1 MSVNAAYVF
10 RVRFRLDPTGV
21 RVDPNEF
28 ETVLRRPADPPGDE
42 NADGHTLLEESGWLF
57 FRDALWRGNVND
69 ESYLRERLA
78 DHLGVPVSSVRF
90 SELETDGAHLDAL
103 KDAIADEIEGT
114 GGVNAF
120 DAESVDDVLHKYL
133 GSSIR
138 VV

>member
-1 MSVNAAYVF
+1 MDAAYVF
-10 RVRFRLDPTGV
+10 RVRFRLDPPGV

-28 ETVLRRPADPPGDE
+28 ETVLRRPADPPGETASDR
-42 NADGHTLLEESGWLF
+42 HTLLAESGWLF

-69 ESYLRERLA
+69 ESYLRERLT

-90 SELETDGAHLDAL
+90 SELETDAAHLDAL
-103 KDAIADEIEGT
+103 KDAIADEIDGT